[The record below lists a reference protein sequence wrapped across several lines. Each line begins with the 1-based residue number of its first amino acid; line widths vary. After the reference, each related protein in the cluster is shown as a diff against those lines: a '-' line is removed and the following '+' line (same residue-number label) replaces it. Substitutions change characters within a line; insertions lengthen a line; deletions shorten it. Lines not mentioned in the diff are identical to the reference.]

1 MSGVALHR
9 RTARPAR
16 PARPSVS
23 AVSAPACPE
32 TQDAVLAELCAA
44 LFASLPR
51 SDQRRRG
58 EAYVR
63 GLLGTQGRKS
73 IRNIAALTGG
83 QAAEQSLH
91 HFISSSTWDWIPVR
105 RALAHYLTR
114 VSPPH
119 AWVVRPMV
127 IPKAGD
133 NSVGVDR
140 RFCPAVGQVLNAQ
153 EAVGVWA
160 ASAERSTPVN
170 WRLHLSDAWLEDG
183 LRRSQAA
190 IPDSVR
196 PETLGECTVEAYA
209 GMMRD
214 WGLPLRPLV
223 LDARDMDA
231 PAALLRLRACGVPA
245 MARVSHSLRLTV
257 SGQAVPGRGAEALP
271 AHQILGAARDMR
283 RPVMW
288 RDHGPSRV
296 VRTSLIAAV
305 RVGLPALRTAAVPG
319 PARRR
324 ELLLLGVGENGR
336 RWPAELWLTDLVNV
350 PPAALVRLGKLLD
363 RVDRD
368 FTEIADEVGIRDFAG
383 RAFSGWH
390 RHVTLASAAH
400 AVAALAGRPEE
411 ERLRL
416 GCVS

>member
-1 MSGVALHR
+1 MSGVALYP
-9 RTARPAR
+9 RTAGPAV
-16 PARPSVS
+16 P
-23 AVSAPACPE
+23 APACPE
-32 TQDAVLAELCAA
+32 TRPGSQDDVLAELCAA

-63 GLLGTQGRKS
+63 GLLGTRGRKS
-73 IRNIAALTGG
+73 IRNIAALIGG

-91 HFISSSTWDWIPVR
+91 HFISSSTWDWAPVR

-119 AWVVRPMV
+119 AWVLRPMV

-170 WRLHLSDAWLEDG
+170 WRLHLSDAWLQDG
-183 LRRSQAA
+183 LRRGQAS
-190 IPDSVR
+190 IPDSIR

-231 PAALLRLRACGVPA
+231 PAALLRLRACGLPA
-245 MARVSHSLRLTV
+245 MLRISHSLRLTV
-257 SGQAVPGRGAEALP
+257 SGPAAAGRGSEALP

-288 RDHGPSRV
+288 RDHGPARV
-296 VRTSLIAAV
+296 VRTSLTAAV
-305 RVGLPALRTAAVPG
+305 RVGLPALRAASVPA

-336 RWPAELWLTDLVNV
+336 RWPAELWLTDMVNV

-383 RAFSGWH
+383 RSFSGWH

-400 AVAALAGRPEE
+400 AVAALTGGPEE
-411 ERLRL
+411 RPRL
-416 GCVS
+416 GYVS

>member
-1 MSGVALHR
+1 MSGVALYP
-9 RTARPAR
+9 RTARHEAP
-16 PARPSVS
+16 
-23 AVSAPACPE
+23 APACPE
-32 TQDAVLAELCAA
+32 TRDAVLAELCSA

-63 GLLGTQGRKS
+63 GLLGTRGRKS

-91 HFISSSTWDWIPVR
+91 HFISSSTWDWAPVR

-114 VSPPH
+114 VAPPH

-153 EAVGVWA
+153 QAVGVWA
-160 ASAERSTPVN
+160 ASGERSTPVN
-170 WRLHLSDAWLEDG
+170 WRLHLSDAWLRDG
-183 LRRSQAA
+183 LRRSQAC

-196 PETLGECTVEAYA
+196 SESLGECTVEAYA
-209 GMMRD
+209 GMMRE

-223 LDARDMDA
+223 LDARDLDA

-245 MARVSHSLRLTV
+245 LVRISNSLRLTV
-257 SGQAVPGRGAEALP
+257 ADPAVPGRGAEALP
-271 AHQILGAARDMR
+271 AHQILGAARDLR

-296 VRTSLIAAV
+296 VRTSLTAAV
-305 RVGLPALRTAAVPG
+305 RVGLPALRTAAAPG
-319 PARRR
+319 PVRRR
-324 ELLLLGVGENGR
+324 ELLLLGVGENGH
-336 RWPAELWLTDLVNV
+336 RWPAELWLTDLVNA

-368 FTEIADEVGIRDFAG
+368 FREIADEVGVRDFAG
-383 RAFSGWH
+383 RSFSGWH

-400 AVAALAGRPEE
+400 AVAALTGGPEE
-411 ERLRL
+411 HLRL
-416 GCVS
+416 GYVS

>member
-1 MSGVALHR
+1 MSGVALYP
-9 RTARPAR
+9 RTAGPAV
-16 PARPSVS
+16 P
-23 AVSAPACPE
+23 APACPE
-32 TQDAVLAELCAA
+32 TRDAVLAELCAA

-63 GLLGTQGRKS
+63 GLLGTRGRKS
-73 IRNIAALTGG
+73 IRNIAALIGG

-91 HFISSSTWDWIPVR
+91 HFISSSTWDWAPVR
-105 RALAHYLTR
+105 RALAHYLAR

-119 AWVVRPMV
+119 AWVLRPMV

-170 WRLHLSDAWLEDG
+170 WRLHLSDSWLQDG
-183 LRRSQAA
+183 LRRGQAS

-231 PAALLRLRACGVPA
+231 PAALLRLRACGLPA
-245 MARVSHSLRLTV
+245 MLRISHSLRLTV
-257 SGQAVPGRGAEALP
+257 SGPAAAGRGAEALP

-288 RDHGPSRV
+288 RDHGPARV
-296 VRTSLIAAV
+296 VRTSLTAAV
-305 RVGLPALRTAAVPG
+305 RVGLPALRAASVPA

-336 RWPAELWLTDLVNV
+336 RWPAELWLTDMVNV

-383 RAFSGWH
+383 RSFSGWH

-400 AVAALAGRPEE
+400 AVAALTGGPQERP
-411 ERLRL
+411 RL
-416 GCVS
+416 GYVS

>member
-1 MSGVALHR
+1 MSGVALST
-9 RTARPAR
+9 RTGQRVRPV
-16 PARPSVS
+16 PAY
-23 AVSAPACPE
+23 AE
-32 TQDAVLAELCAA
+32 TRDMVLAELCAA

-63 GLLGTQGRKS
+63 GLLGARGRKS

-91 HFISSSTWDWIPVR
+91 HFISSSTWEWAPVR
-105 RALAHYLTR
+105 RALAHHLTR
-114 VSPPH
+114 VSPPQ

-153 EAVGVWA
+153 QAVGVWA
-160 ASAERSTPVN
+160 ASAERATPVN
-170 WRLHLSDAWLEDG
+170 WRLHLSDAWLADG
-183 LRRSQAA
+183 PRRNQAS

-196 PETLGECTVEAYA
+196 PETLGECTVEAYL

-223 LDARDMDA
+223 LDAREADA
-231 PAALLRLRACGVPA
+231 PAALQRLRACGVPVL
-245 MARVSHSLRLTV
+245 ARVSSSLRLV
-257 SGQAVPGRGAEALP
+257 VADPAVPGRSPEALP
-271 AHQILGAARDMR
+271 AHQIMGAARDMR

-288 RDHGPSRV
+288 RDHGPART
-296 VRTSLIAAV
+296 VRTALTAAV
-305 RVGLPALRTAAVPG
+305 RVGLPVHRAAPG
-319 PARRR
+319 QPVRRR
-324 ELLLLGVGENGR
+324 DLLLLGVGENGR
-336 RWPAELWLTDLVNV
+336 QWPAELWVTDMPNV
-350 PPAALVRLGKLLD
+350 PPAALVRLGKLID

-383 RAFSGWH
+383 RSFSGWH

-400 AVAALAGRPEE
+400 AVAALTGRFESG
-411 ERLRL
+411 LRL
-416 GCVS
+416 EHVS